1 MAEHQPTHSD
11 PWPYTMTSQES
22 ESWHT
27 ATQSQRRDLLED
39 MAGRAMCEA
48 IEQGCNK
55 FEIYDDRG
63 ELVATGKLSPGDISQ
78 ILDLYR
84 SQNRAN

>member
-1 MAEHQPTHSD
+1 MAELHPTRSE
-11 PWPYTMTSQES
+11 PWPYTMTTQETR
-22 ESWHT
+22 SWHT
-27 ATQSQRRDLLED
+27 ASQVQRRELLED

-55 FEIYDDRG
+55 FEIYDSEG

-84 SQNRAN
+84 TQNRAN